1 MDELSLS
8 TNEFKALS
16 SKTRTNILKIL
27 KERNYTLS
35 ELAVK
40 TQMAAPTV
48 KQHTSILLETGLIEL
63 RDTGRKWKYYS
74 LTKKGNQLIE
84 SKSKQTNIFII
95 LSSTIIVALLGMML
109 FSTMNL
115 APTATSDSYAEIIPY
130 PQELIKGTGER
141 TELTYNNIES
151 EDAVLGHIDSD
162 ETTPQISEAMQNCIA
177 KDPINKEK
185 CEKAKTK
192 EECEKVAVDF
202 NFKEN
207 CEWK

>member
-115 APTATSDSYAEIIPY
+115 APISTSDSYAEIIPY
-130 PQELIKGTGER
+130 PQELIKEAQ

-151 EDAVLGHIDSD
+151 EDAVLGHIDSG
-162 ETTPQISEAMQNCIA
+162 ETTAQISEAMQNCIA
-177 KDPINKEK
+177 KEPINTKK
-185 CEKAKTK
+185 CETAKTK

>member
-63 RDTGRKWKYYS
+63 KDTGRKWKYYS

-109 FSTMNL
+109 FSTINI
-115 APTATSDSYAEIIPY
+115 APMSTSDSYSEIMPY
-130 PQELIKGTGER
+130 PQELIKEAK

-151 EDAVLGHIDSD
+151 EGTVLGYIDSD
-162 ETTPQISEAMQNCIA
+162 ETAPQIAVAMQNCGA
-177 KDPINKEK
+177 KEPMHEEM
-185 CEKAKTK
+185 CETAKTK
-192 EECEKVAVDF
+192 EECEKTAVYF